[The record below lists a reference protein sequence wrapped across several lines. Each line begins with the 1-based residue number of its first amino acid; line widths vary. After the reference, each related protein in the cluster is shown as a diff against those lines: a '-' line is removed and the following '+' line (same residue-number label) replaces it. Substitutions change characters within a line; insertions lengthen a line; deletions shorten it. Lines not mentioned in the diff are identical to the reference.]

1 MSFLADFSNW
11 VGMFTIVQT
20 VVVIGITI
28 AGIRVYRKGRQFNNH
43 FLQVVKEIY
52 HAGHKLRAVTPEE
65 GQENKEKYETAIEE
79 LERVTGELLLIS
91 GKIKAIEPKD

>member
-11 VGMFTIVQT
+11 VGMFTIAQT
-20 VVVIGITI
+20 IVLIGITI
-28 AGIRVYRKGRQFNNH
+28 
-43 FLQVVKEIY
+43 
-52 HAGHKLRAVTPEE
+52 HKLRGVIPEE
-65 GQENKEKYETAIEE
+65 GQGNKEKYETAIEE